1 MTVRGRRGLPALTL
15 VLACVL
21 VAGAPAEAASRVIY
35 RGPDGRR
42 EVALTFD
49 DGWSLERCESIVATL
64 RRKRATATFFING
77 MYAAANPTRWRRA
90 LAGFPVANH
99 TRTHP
104 FLDRL
109 SASAIREQ
117 IASSETIVERVIGRQ
132 TLKLLRPP
140 YGAYDSE
147 VLAVAGRLGYTRT
160 VMWTVDSYDT
170 RTFATT
176 ASVIRYG
183 SSGGAGAIV
192 LLHCG
197 PAVTPGAVGPI
208 IDSYRARGYRLVGL
222 DRMLGMRPEPTPTP
236 KPTRTPRPTATPG
249 PTPTPAPTGTPVPT
263 ATPTASPTPAPT
275 ATPGG

>member
-1 MTVRGRRGLPALTL
+1 MRGRRGLPALPL
-15 VLACVL
+15 ILALVL
-21 VAGAPAEAASRVIY
+21 VAGAPVEAASRVVY

-99 TRTHP
+99 TRSHP

-109 SASAIREQ
+109 SAAAIREQ

-147 VLAVAGRLGYTRT
+147 VLRVAGSLGYART
-160 VMWTVDSYDT
+160 VMWTIDSYDT
-170 RTFATT
+170 RASATT

-183 SSGGAGAIV
+183 SGGGPGAIV

-197 PAVTPGAVGPI
+197 PSVTPGAVGPI

-222 DRMLGMRPEPTPTP
+222 DRMLGIRPDPTPTP
-236 KPTRTPRPTATPG
+236 KPTRTPRPTATPA
-249 PTPTPAPTGTPVPT
+249 PTPTV
-263 ATPTASPTPAPT
+263 APT
-275 ATPGG
+275 ATPSPSPAPTPGPSSTPGG